1 MGLTY
6 KSAIEKLLAQPA
18 LACSWLFMLKFEF
31 WQLWRRVIKLIA
43 ELHNSA
49 LDTLSQSGHLLLI
62 QFENR
67 SLVFQ
72 SLVDNFPG
80 KVGFFFLFCRMGVV
94 SRKGTEDRK
103 KVGGANFI
111 STQTS
116 PFISGRRLIFVGHL
130 WGLIFGLRSRFLSRT
145 SFGGTS
151 GGGSSSCWSPMSR
164 QFPIQRTQNLILLPH
179 HRFSFSILT
188 PLGRYSYFFLKIWV
202 SSVHTRSQQ
211 EDLKLSKLELYSF
224 STVRG

>member
-94 SRKGTEDRK
+94 SQKGTEDRK
-103 KVGGANFI
+103 KVGGANF
-111 STQTS
+111 QREKVLNDGQ
-116 PFISGRRLIFVGHL
+116 PL
-130 WGLIFGLRSRFLSRT
+130 LS
-145 SFGGTS
+145 F
-151 GGGSSSCWSPMSR
+151 
-164 QFPIQRTQNLILLPH
+164 
-179 HRFSFSILT
+179 
-188 PLGRYSYFFLKIWV
+188 
-202 SSVHTRSQQ
+202 
-211 EDLKLSKLELYSF
+211 EDLVSYACWQSFWSLYEADKISN
-224 STVRG
+224 

>member
-164 QFPIQRTQNLILLPH
+164 QFSHSTDTEPH
-179 HRFSFSILT
+179 SFTASSIVIFNFNGAR
-188 PLGRYSYFFLKIWV
+188 PLSIFFLKIWV
-202 SSVHTRSQQ
+202 SSVHAVIR
-211 EDLKLSKLELYSF
+211 
-224 STVRG
+224 

>member
-116 PFISGRRLIFVGHL
+116 PFISGRRLIFLGHL

-179 HRFSFSILT
+179 HRFSFSFTCYL
-188 PLGRYSYFFLKIWV
+188 
-202 SSVHTRSQQ
+202 
-211 EDLKLSKLELYSF
+211 
-224 STVRG
+224 